1 MMNGVSIVKKKQT
14 ILTEL
19 SKGDFDAFL
28 YDCDGTLA
36 DNMEGHKASYRAAAL
51 MYGFELD
58 DTIIDELAG
67 WPIIQVAE
75 EIRKKYGASY
85 NPEVFAQLKN
95 MLYEDTFIQETKP
108 IDFVVAHLKAHVGKV
123 RIGVVSG
130 GSQVSVSRTLQQ
142 LGITKLV
149 EVLVCAGDTTRG
161 KPYPDPFL
169 SAAEQLGVDPTR
181 CLVFEDGNPGVQ
193 AAVAAGMQWIR
204 IDQV

>member
-1 MMNGVSIVKKKQT
+1 MNGASILRKKQT

-19 SKGDFDAFL
+19 SEGDYDAFL

-75 EIRKKYGASY
+75 EIRKQYGVPFK
-85 NPEVFAQLKN
+85 PEVFAQLKN
-95 MLYEDTFIQETKP
+95 MLYEDTFIRDTKP

-123 RIGVVSG
+123 HIGVVSG
-130 GSQVSVSRTLQQ
+130 GSHISVSRTLQQ
-142 LGITKLV
+142 LGITRHV

-169 SAAEQLGVDPTR
+169 YAAKQLGVDPTR

>member
-1 MMNGVSIVKKKQT
+1 MNSAFIVKEKQKE
-14 ILTEL
+14 LTRL
-19 SKGDFDAFL
+19 SEGDFDAFL

-51 MYGFELD
+51 IYGFELN

-67 WPIIQVAE
+67 WPIVQVAE
-75 EIRKKYGASY
+75 EIRKRYGVPFK
-85 NPEVFAQLKN
+85 PEDYAQLKN
-95 MLYEDTFIQETKP
+95 MLYEDAFIQDTKP
-108 IDFVVAHLKAHVGKV
+108 IDFVVAHLKAHAGKV

-130 GSQVSVSRTLQQ
+130 GGRVSVSRTLQQ
-142 LGITKLV
+142 LGITSLV
-149 EVLVCAGDTTRG
+149 EVLVCAGETMRG
-161 KPYPDPFL
+161 KPHPDPFL
-169 SAAEQLGVDPTR
+169 YAAEQLGVDPTR

>member
-1 MMNGVSIVKKKQT
+1 MNSASTLKKKQT

-67 WPIIQVAE
+67 WPIIQVSEA
-75 EIRKKYGASY
+75 IRKQYGVSF
-85 NPEVFAQLKN
+85 NPEDFAQLKN
-95 MLYEDTFIQETKP
+95 MLYEETFIQETKP
-108 IDFVVAHLKAHVGKV
+108 IDFVVAHLKAHIGKV
-123 RIGVVSG
+123 HIGVVSG
-130 GSQVSVSRTLQQ
+130 GSHVSVSRTLHQ
-142 LGITKLV
+142 LGITKHV
-149 EVLVCAGDTTRG
+149 EVLVCAGDTLRG

-169 SAAEQLGVDPTR
+169 HAASRLGVDPAR

-193 AAVAAGMQWIR
+193 SAVAAGMQWIR

>member
-1 MMNGVSIVKKKQT
+1 MNGASVLRKKQT

-75 EIRKKYGASY
+75 EIRKQYGVPFK
-85 NPEVFAQLKN
+85 PEVFAQLKN
-95 MLYEDTFIQETKP
+95 MLYEDTFIQDTKP

-123 RIGVVSG
+123 HIGVVSG
-130 GSQVSVSRTLQQ
+130 GGHVSVSRTLQQ
-142 LGITKLV
+142 LGIIKLV
-149 EVLVCAGDTTRG
+149 EVLVCAGDTSRG

-169 SAAEQLGVDPTR
+169 YAAERLGVDPTR

>member
-1 MMNGVSIVKKKQT
+1 MNSVSIIKEKQKE
-14 ILTEL
+14 LTKL
-19 SKGDFDAFL
+19 SNGDFDAFL

-51 MYGFELD
+51 IYGFELND
-58 DTIIDELAG
+58 AIIDELAG

-75 EIRKKYGASY
+75 EIGKRYGAPFK
-85 NPEVFAQLKN
+85 PEEYAQLKN
-95 MLYEDTFIQETKP
+95 SLYEDAFIQDTKP
-108 IDFVVAHLKAHVGKV
+108 IDFVVAHLKAHAGKV

-130 GSQVSVSRTLQQ
+130 GGRVSVSRTLQQ
-142 LGITKLV
+142 LGITSLV
-149 EVLVCAGDTTRG
+149 EVLVCAGETLRG
-161 KPYPDPFL
+161 KPHPDPFL
-169 SAAEQLGVDPTR
+169 YAAAQLGVDPSR

>member
-1 MMNGVSIVKKKQT
+1 MNGVSIVKKKQT

>member
-1 MMNGVSIVKKKQT
+1 MNGTSLLTNKKQA
-14 ILTEL
+14 ILTRL

-51 MYGFELD
+51 LYGFELD

-75 EIRKKYGASY
+75 EIRKRYDGNF
-85 NPEVFAQLKN
+85 NPETFTQLKN
-95 MLYEDTFIQETKP
+95 MLYEDTFILDTKP
-108 IDFVVAHLKAHVGKV
+108 IEFVVAHLKAHANKM

-130 GSQVSVSRTLQQ
+130 GSRFSVSSTLQQ
-142 LGITKLV
+142 LGISSLI
-149 EVLVCAGDTTRG
+149 EVLVCAGETSRG

-169 SAAEQLGVDPTR
+169 YAAERLGVEPSR
-181 CLVFEDGNPGVQ
+181 CLVFEDGNAGVQ
-193 AAVAAGMQWIR
+193 AAEAAGMRWIR
-204 IDQV
+204 IDHV

>member
-1 MMNGVSIVKKKQT
+1 MNSATTLKKKQT

-19 SKGDFDAFL
+19 SNGDFDAFL

-108 IDFVVAHLKAHVGKV
+108 IDFVVAHLKAHAGRV

-149 EVLVCAGDTTRG
+149 EVLVCAGDTARG

-169 SAAEQLGVDPTR
+169 YAAKQLGVAPTR

-204 IDQV
+204 IDHV

>member
-1 MMNGVSIVKKKQT
+1 MNGVSIVRKKQT

-19 SKGDFDAFL
+19 SQGDFDAFL

-67 WPIIQVAE
+67 WPIVQVAE
-75 EIRKKYGASY
+75 EIRKKYGASFK
-85 NPEVFAQLKN
+85 PEVFAQLKN
-95 MLYEDTFIQETKP
+95 MLFEDTFIQDTKP

-130 GSQVSVSRTLQQ
+130 GGRVSVSQTLQQ
-142 LGITKLV
+142 LGITKHI

-161 KPYPDPFL
+161 KTYPDPFL
-169 SAAEQLGVDPTR
+169 YAAEQLGVDPTR

>member
-1 MMNGVSIVKKKQT
+1 MNSASTLRKKQT

-75 EIRKKYGASY
+75 EIRKQYGVSF
-85 NPEVFAQLKN
+85 NPEDFAQLKN

-123 RIGVVSG
+123 HIGVVSG
-130 GSQVSVSRTLQQ
+130 GSHVSVSRTLQQ

-149 EVLVCAGDTTRG
+149 EVLVCAGDTARG

-169 SAAEQLGVDPTR
+169 YAAERLGVDPTR

-193 AAVAAGMQWIR
+193 SAVAAGMQWIR

>member
-1 MMNGVSIVKKKQT
+1 MNSASTLKNKQT
-14 ILTEL
+14 VLTEL
-19 SKGDFDAFL
+19 SNGDFDAFL

-67 WPIIQVAE
+67 WPIIQVSE
-75 EIRKKYGASY
+75 EIRKKYGVPF
-85 NPEVFAQLKN
+85 NPEDFAQLKN

-108 IDFVVAHLKAHVGKV
+108 IDFVVAHLKAHAGKV

-130 GSQVSVSRTLQQ
+130 GGRVSVSRTLQQ

-169 SAAEQLGVDPTR
+169 YAAERLGVAPSK

-193 AAVAAGMQWIR
+193 SAVAAGMQWIR

>member
-1 MMNGVSIVKKKQT
+1 MNSAFIAREKQKE
-14 ILTEL
+14 LTRL
-19 SKGDFDAFL
+19 SNGDFDAFL

-51 MYGFELD
+51 IYGFELND
-58 DTIIDELAG
+58 AIIDELAG

-75 EIRKKYGASY
+75 EIRKRYGVPFK
-85 NPEVFAQLKN
+85 PEEYAQLKN
-95 MLYEDTFIQETKP
+95 TLYEDAFIQDTKP
-108 IDFVVAHLKAHVGKV
+108 IDFVVAHLKAHAGKV

-130 GSQVSVSRTLQQ
+130 GGRVSVSRTLQQ
-142 LGITKLV
+142 LGITSLV
-149 EVLVCAGDTTRG
+149 EVLVCAGETSRG
-161 KPYPDPFL
+161 KPHPDPFL
-169 SAAEQLGVDPTR
+169 YAAAQLGVDPTR

>member
-1 MMNGVSIVKKKQT
+1 M
-14 ILTEL
+14 LTEL
-19 SKGDFDAFL
+19 SNGDFDAFL

-108 IDFVVAHLKAHVGKV
+108 IDFVVAHLKAHAGRV

-149 EVLVCAGDTTRG
+149 EVLVCAGDTARG

-169 SAAEQLGVDPTR
+169 YAAKQLGVAPTR

-204 IDQV
+204 IDHV

>member
-1 MMNGVSIVKKKQT
+1 MNGTSVLRNKQT

-19 SKGDFDAFL
+19 SKGDFDSFL

-75 EIRKKYGASY
+75 EIRKQYGVSFK
-85 NPEVFAQLKN
+85 PEVFAQLKN
-95 MLYEDTFIQETKP
+95 MLYEDTFIQDTKP

-123 RIGVVSG
+123 HIGVVSG
-130 GSQVSVSRTLQQ
+130 GGRISVSRTLQQ
-142 LGITKLV
+142 LGITKHV
-149 EVLVCAGDTTRG
+149 EILVCAGDTSRG

-169 SAAEQLGVDPTR
+169 YAAERLGVDPSR